1 MKIGKYELNVIETG
15 SFGLDGG
22 AMFGIIPKPLWSK
35 FNPADDLN
43 RVTLNAR
50 NLLLVNGKRKIM
62 IDTGIGSD
70 WDEKFEKIYRLDQT
84 ENTLNNSFIKLGI
97 KPDEITDVL
106 LTHLHF
112 DHTGGST
119 VLKDGNWI
127 PAFPNAKYYV
137 QKKHFEW
144 AMNPTDRDRGSFIQ
158 NRFMPLHKEGLLH
171 FVEGDVSFDDEIDF
185 LTINGHTS
193 FQQMIKIYDSSNT
206 ILYCGDLFPFTSH
219 IPIPYVMGYDLQ
231 PLVTVQEKRKILPQ
245 AVEEN
250 WNLFFEHDPEVVMA
264 TVAESNK
271 GFSIDEVYTEMIK

>member
-1 MKIGKYELNVIETG
+1 MKIGKYELHVIETG

-22 AMFGIIPKPLWSK
+22 AMFGIIPKPLWNK

-50 NLLLVNGKRKIM
+50 NLLLVNGSRKIM
-62 IDTGIGSD
+62 IDTGIGTD
-70 WDEKFEKIYRLDQT
+70 WDEKFVKIYRLDQT
-84 ENTLNNSFIKLGI
+84 ENTLIKSFDKLGI

-119 VLKDGNWI
+119 ILEDENWI

-144 AMNPTDRDRGSFIQ
+144 AINPTERDRGSFIQ

-171 FVEGDVSFDDEIDF
+171 FVDGDVPFDDEIDF
-185 LTINGHTS
+185 LTVNGHTS
-193 FQQMIKIYDSSNT
+193 FQQMVKIHDSSNT
-206 ILYCGDLFPFTSH
+206 VLYCGDLFPFTSH

-231 PLVTVQEKRKILPQ
+231 PLVTVQEKKKILPQ
-245 AVEEN
+245 AIEGN
-250 WNLFFEHDPEVVMA
+250 WKLFFEHDPEVIMA

-271 GFSIDEVYTEMIK
+271 RFSVDEVYTEMI